1 MDRRALLHS
10 YILEWRDR
18 QFKLGEVD
26 CVVFTCSWVD
36 SQLGTDYLS
45 IVRREIPYTTKA
57 SVLRVISRDG
67 GYEALVRKH
76 TGVDPVVTGKF
87 EPGDIALFQNVFG
100 ETTLGVLGQRLVY
113 STGPEGLVA
122 TDSMKI
128 DCFWRLEDL
137 CRKQ

>member
-1 MDRRALLHS
+1 MNRKTALHS
-10 YILEWRDR
+10 HIMEWQHR

-26 CVVFTCSWVD
+26 CVTFTCAWVD
-36 SQLGTDYLS
+36 SQLGTDYAE
-45 IVRREIPYTTKA
+45 VVKREVPYTTKA
-57 SVLRVISRDG
+57 SVLRVVSQDG
-67 GYEALVRKH
+67 GYESLVRKYTSAEPLT
-76 TGVDPVVTGKF
+76 TGMF
-87 EPGDIALFQNVFG
+87 EPGDIALFQNIFK

-122 TDSMKI
+122 TDSMRI